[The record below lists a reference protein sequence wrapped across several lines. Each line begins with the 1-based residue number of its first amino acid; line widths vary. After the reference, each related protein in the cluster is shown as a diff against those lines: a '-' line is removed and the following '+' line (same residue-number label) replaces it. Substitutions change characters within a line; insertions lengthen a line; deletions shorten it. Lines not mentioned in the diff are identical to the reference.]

1 MKTDVKSA
9 YVSSTGDIYAAR
21 TRFRGALIVPGGSA
35 GSVAIT
41 DGSGGSLILNL
52 TTLANGTPF
61 TVVVPE
67 DGVLAYE
74 GLYATISN
82 ATATVFYG

>member
-9 YVSSTGDIYAAR
+9 YVAATGDIYAAR

-35 GSVAIT
+35 GSILIT
-41 DGSGGSLILNL
+41 DGASGSVILNL
-52 TTLANGTPF
+52 TTLSNGTPF

-74 GLYATISN
+74 GLYATVSN